1 VMQGVGDFYFNKDSY
16 LASESRYKEVL
27 DLYPDYSGLGTTLYR
42 LGQSLEGL
50 GRIEEAG
57 VYYSRLVSE
66 YPFSDFE
73 GEARE
78 KLLLLERPLPEVNPV
93 EAAANEA
100 ESNRR
105 VEEGFSVLDPIRGV
119 WQIFTGREDPYE
131 VARRRAEQREQQEQ
145 VASQPVPVSNGRD

>member
-1 VMQGVGDFYFNKDSY
+1 M
-16 LASESRYKEVL
+16 
-27 DLYPDYSGLGTTLYR
+27 
-42 LGQSLEGL
+42 
-50 GRIEEAG
+50 
-57 VYYSRLVSE
+57 YYSRLVSE

-105 VEEGFSVLDPIRGV
+105 GEEGFSVLDPIRGV